1 MSDTVHKVN
10 KILRKLSLP
19 IQIKVDDDVVTSL
32 WIAIFESL
40 FKFRLDKINRTLHGQ
55 SSLHNAKTLL
65 TELSTVLNCDLNH
78 IKPEDI
84 VEGKDDAQYFLAEI
98 FEDLVNLMLKDS
110 DESEEVEIDYFQ
122 SNSSIATNLTKEDDV
137 SSSTPEFD
145 EVSYLNFNNDGSYSG
160 ENVQSF
166 DMETPK
172 PNTRK
177 NSFERE
183 ISNFVNL
190 KNDFLK
196 KKKKKDLD
204 SKKFKK
210 KNSENLKTILTKINK
225 PSTKE
230 NSFTTPPLLKVQP
243 TDTPHMKALK
253 LKRVKLLKENSYAE
267 KKLNNLNVKFKEE
280 MQETEHFLKFNKDE
294 IKNFKFEEEDFGEED
309 ESSDCKEE
317 DKIKSIPE
325 DNIELFQKNIKKVLP
340 YVQIDK
346 YITNKTLDEQ
356 IKYWKKRLDD
366 RLWSRSVK
374 IHKEDIESSLNLKK
388 IELLKKE
395 IDVSTRLTQQKNNK
409 EIKRK
414 ALNSLKEKDRIL
426 KKNINRVN
434 VVEKEKINLQKKL
447 KLKKEKVLL
456 DSHKAF
462 LKNQRDIIIEEKKL
476 QKEAQEASMHALNLE
491 LISKE
496 NYFKNEIQMLKE
508 ELNDSKKRESI
519 EEREKFLAVRRLKRD
534 KKGFNKNEIRRVK
547 KKLENDFEVDNH
559 FLEVDLDRIKQDL
572 NFNVKKKI

>member
-183 ISNFVNL
+183 ISNF
-190 KNDFLK
+190 
-196 KKKKKDLD
+196 
-204 SKKFKK
+204 
-210 KNSENLKTILTKINK
+210 
-225 PSTKE
+225 E
-230 NSFTTPPLLKVQP
+230 NSFTTPSLLKVQP

-340 YVQIDK
+340 YAQIDK

-434 VVEKEKINLQKKL
+434 VVEKEKVNLQKKL

-476 QKEAQEASMHALNLE
+476 QKEEQEASMHALNLE

-559 FLEVDLDRIKQDL
+559 FLEVDLDRIKQDIK
-572 NFNVKKKI
+572 FNVKKKI